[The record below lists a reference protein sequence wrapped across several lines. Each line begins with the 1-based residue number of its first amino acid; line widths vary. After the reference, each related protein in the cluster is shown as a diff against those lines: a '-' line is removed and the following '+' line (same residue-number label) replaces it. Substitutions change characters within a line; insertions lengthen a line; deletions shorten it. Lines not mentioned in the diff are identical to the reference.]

1 MSILVFKKNI
11 WPIRHK
17 LYRFAL
23 RIVHN
28 AAEAEDVVQEV
39 MARLWRDRDRWAEI
53 DDLEAWCMRIT
64 RNMAIDHLRRR
75 KRQRTEPA
83 DGLTPLAAPDR
94 SPLERAEQRDAIG
107 QLRQLV
113 DELPLNQRLVWHLR
127 EIEQL
132 TYQEI
137 GERLQMP
144 MTQVKINLF
153 RARTKLKEALLK
165 HERYG
170 LSKN

>member
-1 MSILVFKKNI
+1 MSIQVFKKEI
-11 WPIRHK
+11 WPVRHK

-23 RIVHN
+23 RIVQN

-39 MARLWRDRDRWAEI
+39 MARLWRGRERWAEI
-53 DDLEAWCMRIT
+53 DDLEAWCMRLT
-64 RNMAIDHLRRR
+64 RNMAIDHLRSRQRR
-75 KRQRTEPA
+75 RTEPA

-94 SPLERAEQRDAIG
+94 SPLERAEQRDVIG

-113 DELPLNQRLVWHLR
+113 ENLPINQRLVWHLR

-153 RARTKLKEALLK
+153 RARNKLKEALLK
-165 HERYG
+165 HEKHG
-170 LSKN
+170 LSNN